1 MHNDTKETE
10 FRLKIY
16 PKEFEK
22 VREFYEKTLGY
33 RVAKEWNRGEDDLGV
48 MFDTGTAVIELLSPV
63 DLGVPV
69 SGVDVSLH
77 VEDSK
82 KLWER
87 LKNEVEVVK
96 ELHHTDWGDTAFT
109 ISDPEGFEIT
119 YFTKD

>member
-1 MHNDTKETE
+1 MHNDTRETE

-16 PKEFEK
+16 PKEFQK
-22 VREFYEKTLGY
+22 VRQFYENKLGY
-33 RVAKEWNRGEDDLGV
+33 RVVKEWNRGDNDLGV
-48 MFDTGTAVIELLSPV
+48 MFDTGTAVIELLSPNS
-63 DLGVPV
+63 LNEPI

-77 VEDSK
+77 VENSK

-87 LKNEVEVVK
+87 LKDEVEVVT